1 MKACLLC
8 GCTIPN
14 ANKFCSNSCRAIY
27 LNQHSNLLRI
37 DGKPHNYNDDKIRN
51 CKICGTK
58 LHHCSTTGYCAKH
71 YREHSKWRANLIIG
85 VKDKNGGYRPGSG
98 HGKHGRYGGY
108 WCDSSWELA
117 WVIYHIEHGIQ
128 FERNH
133 DGFEYTHENK
143 TYRYYPDF
151 KLESGIFIEI
161 KGVQTNKDLS
171 KWKVFPHEL
180 VILDS
185 TSMKPII
192 EYVVQKYGKDFVKL
206 YD

>member
-1 MKACLLC
+1 
-8 GCTIPN
+8 
-14 ANKFCSNSCRAIY
+14 
-27 LNQHSNLLRI
+27 
-37 DGKPHNYNDDKIRN
+37 
-51 CKICGTK
+51 
-58 LHHCSTTGYCAKH
+58 
-71 YREHSKWRANLIIG
+71 LIIG